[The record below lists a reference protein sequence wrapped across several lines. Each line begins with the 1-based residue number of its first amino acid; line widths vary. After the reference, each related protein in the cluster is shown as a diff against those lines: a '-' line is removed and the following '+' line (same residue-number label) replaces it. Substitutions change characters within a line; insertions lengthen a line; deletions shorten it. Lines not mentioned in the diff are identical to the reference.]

1 MSDFTVSSEAQ
12 AFSLQEREAL
22 YKAIFARR
30 DVRSQFLSKPVA
42 EDSLQRILDAAHHAP
57 SVGFMQPWDF
67 ILVRSNAKRQ
77 AIKEGFD
84 AANAR
89 SAEQFNGERR
99 RHYQRLK
106 LEGIVEAPLGICV
119 TCDPSRT
126 GPVVLGRTIKP
137 EMDNYSAVCA
147 VQNLWL
153 AARAEGLGVGWV
165 SILDDEVLRETLGIP
180 EQIRIIAYLCLGR
193 VSTFSDTPE
202 LERKGWLPRRPLALA
217 IHEDGWQ
224 ATQQQQTEQLL
235 AEYLHEKGY
244 E

>member
-180 EQIRIIAYLCLGR
+180 QQIRIIAYLCLGR
-193 VSTFSDTPE
+193 VSAFSDTPE